1 MRYDSRCNPQ
11 TYSKITQSLDK
22 ALAGRATVKYANM
35 QSAPEFLA
43 AITGASIDTCSI
55 GSSPFVT
62 GVAQQLDISMVYIH
76 KVITNSEALVVR
88 SDRSIATL
96 ADLKGKKIGLPFNT
110 SAHFA
115 MLGVLRKA
123 GLSTSDVQL
132 INLKP
137 DALMATWASGSLDGA
152 YIWHPFLRQMADDH
166 GKILISTA
174 DLQLHKA

>member
-1 MRYDSRCNPQ
+1 
-11 TYSKITQSLDK
+11 
-22 ALAGRATVKYANM
+22 
-35 QSAPEFLA
+35 
-43 AITGASIDTCSI
+43 
-55 GSSPFVT
+55 
-62 GVAQQLDISMVYIH
+62 MVYIH